1 MKQTEGATMKTMLNI
16 IAGSLVVVGLM
27 MAAGAGGDCDGKCME
42 YANSLGEMIL
52 YGSIG
57 MVLMLSGMAVF
68 VINSS
73 IKE

>member
-1 MKQTEGATMKTMLNI
+1 MKTILNI

-57 MVLMLSGMAVF
+57 MVLMVSGMAVF

-73 IKE
+73 INE